1 LIKAHNPNN
10 LPTIDYRDL
19 IELQPNSFKDLSQKN
34 FDKLSNSFNVHGFI
48 TPYFVWKDKGK
59 YFILDG
65 HQRSRVLST
74 LEPNGLEVPY
84 ILIDAKN
91 KQEAAKKLLA
101 IDSRYGKRTAEG
113 EQEFLD
119 IFEIEQGYIEEVAV
133 LEFEFE
139 EAEEEIE
146 AEEDDFDEAPPEIPI
161 TVLGDLYEIGEHRL
175 LCGDSTDSD
184 QVAKLMNGD
193 KADMVF
199 TSPPYN
205 ANMNMIS
212 YEKGKVKST
221 PFYEN
226 NETDNKTSK
235 EFIDFLSSVLNNC
248 ILNTDGWIF
257 WNIGYNANSRSEWIE
272 NTYQF
277 KDYLQET
284 IIWKKSTAMPVK
296 YGFTR
301 IIEFIFLYTTKG
313 NKIHINKESETIQNY
328 WEVSNNNSSIE
339 NHKACFPIELVRKA
353 LNINSENKLILEP
366 FCGSGST
373 MVAAHQLNR
382 KCYGMELDCRYAD
395 VIVKRMLKLDKTLNI
410 KKNGID
416 ETEKWLSKINEASD
430 EEE

>member
-1 LIKAHNPNN
+1 MIKAHNPNN

-184 QVAKLMNGD
+184 EVARLMNGE

-199 TSPPYN
+199 TDPPYG
-205 ANMNMIS
+205 MNLDTDYSKMP
-212 YEKGKVKST
+212 ST
-221 PFYEN
+221 
-226 NETDNKTSK
+226 KK
-235 EFIDFLSSVLNNC
+235 E
-248 ILNTDGWIF
+248 
-257 WNIGYNANSRSEWIE
+257 
-272 NTYQF
+272 
-277 KDYLQET
+277 
-284 IIWKKSTAMPVK
+284 
-296 YGFTR
+296 
-301 IIEFIFLYTTKG
+301 G
-313 NKIHINKESETIQNY
+313 NKNYNKIKGDNEDFTDELINTIF
-328 WEVSNNNSSIE
+328 
-339 NHKACFPIELVRKA
+339 ACFNDCKEIFIWGADYFAELLPNKNQGSWIVWDKRVEEKFDKMIGSAFELCWSKSKHQRQIARFNNTLFSGEQDARNKVHPTQKPIKLACWFLEQWSAK
-353 LNINSENKLILEP
+353 ENLIADL
-366 FCGSGST
+366 FLGSGST
-373 MVAAHQLNR
+373 MVASHQLKR

>member
-1 LIKAHNPNN
+1 MIKAHNPNN

-19 IELQPNSFKDLSQKN
+19 IELQPNSFKDLSEKN
-34 FDKLSNSFNVHGFI
+34 FDKLTNSFKIHGFI

-184 QVAKLMNGD
+184 QVAKLMNGE

-199 TSPPYN
+199 TDPPYGMN
-205 ANMNMIS
+205 LDTNYADIYKNSIANVKNQDKIIGDDKEFNFLDFYALFEYVKEQFWWGADYYQNQLPSNGGIFVWDKVCESMEGRIGNEFELCWSKQRHKKEIIHIKWAGFLGLQKEDGKRQHPTQKPIRLCESFIS
-212 YEKGKVKST
+212 RFSK
-221 PFYEN
+221 EN
-226 NETDNKTSK
+226 NLLVDP
-235 EFIDFLSSVLNNC
+235 FL
-248 ILNTDGWIF
+248 
-257 WNIGYNANSRSEWIE
+257 
-272 NTYQF
+272 
-277 KDYLQET
+277 
-284 IIWKKSTAMPVK
+284 
-296 YGFTR
+296 
-301 IIEFIFLYTTKG
+301 
-313 NKIHINKESETIQNY
+313 
-328 WEVSNNNSSIE
+328 
-339 NHKACFPIELVRKA
+339 
-353 LNINSENKLILEP
+353 
-366 FCGSGST
+366 GSGST
-373 MVAAHQLNR
+373 MVASHQLKR